1 MALPSPP
8 KKPLA
13 APPPSISAA
22 DSLSPLIQATYKS
35 PDLNFYLNGRK
46 VVLSNPNPH
55 WTLLDYIRAQH
66 GLKGTK
72 LGCGEG
78 GCGAC
83 TVVLQTKGI
92 QEKRKV
98 SHLAVNA
105 CLFPLVGVDGKHIIT
120 IEGIGSVSNPHPLQE
135 RIAKLHGSQC
145 GFCTPGIVMS
155 LYALIRNSYDVD
167 TKTFHL
173 SASDIESKGHLDGNL
188 CRCTGYKPILQAAKT
203 FITEDLKEHLIE
215 DFKDS
220 NTPILQANLLDVV
233 QGGCGSSSTGPC
245 GRPGGCCRDTSS
257 NKSSTTDSKSAAG
270 SPSTQPSSMSDEEQ
284 ISANIETN
292 KGLDQDSCISGST
305 YFKPVK
311 SLQAPIGNGAEN
323 HSENTKVGTSLDAP
337 PSQSQK
343 GVPKLHFAEY
353 SPGTEL
359 IFPPALWKYEQ
370 KPLCYGNG
378 MKLWFRPVTLDQLV
392 ELKGIYP
399 SAKLVGGASEVQ
411 VEIRFKNVDFAVSV
425 YVSDIEE
432 LKETKLPISKSELE
446 SIDELYLSANTSLTE
461 LERICEDV
469 YEKLGQR
476 AMVLEALRKQFR
488 YFGGRQIRNVASL
501 AGNIAT
507 ASPIS
512 DANPVLLAA
521 GASVVAQTKS
531 KGMFQ
536 IPIEQ
541 LFIAYRTT
549 SLPADAVITHIRVPL
564 ASSDI
569 REVTKAYKQAKR
581 KDDDIAI
588 VTAGFR
594 VRINDEGIVEEIAL
608 SYGGMAPTTLSARK
622 SEDAIVGKEWAISKT
637 MELGLDALTKDFDL
651 SFGVPGGMA
660 HYRKT
665 LALSLFF
672 RFWHES
678 VADLG
683 LERVDNQIIMEIRR
697 GLSTGLRDDYNPNE
711 QRVVGKQ
718 IPHLSALKQCTGEAE
733 YIDDMPR
740 QERELFGGLV
750 LSLKAHA
757 KLLEVDW
764 APALEMPGVVGYI
777 DKNSIPTE
785 ANIWGSIFK
794 DEPFF
799 ADGEVQHYGQVIGM
813 VYAETALEAHAAAR
827 AVKVYYEEL
836 PAILTIDEAIKA
848 KSFFKHEK
856 DLKKGAA
863 IHGKMEDAFAACDR
877 LFEGTTRIGGQEHFY
892 LETNAS
898 LVIPHSEDGS
908 MEVWSSTQNCM
919 ETQEFVSQVTGV
931 PSNRINARV
940 KRMGGA
946 FGGKES
952 RSVPFACL
960 LAIAAKKERR
970 PMRLML
976 NRDEDMMLSGQRHPI
991 QVRWKVGV
999 SNDGKILALDADSYD
1014 NAGFSQDMS
1023 GAVMDR
1029 CITHLDN
1036 CYEIPNVY
1044 LRGHVCKTNTHSNTA
1059 FRGFGAPQAMF
1070 VTETIL
1076 STIAEGLSSI
1086 DIDELRLK
1094 NLYTIGDRTPFF
1106 QQIDEDWHIPTLL
1119 DQIRASSDYDSR
1131 KAKVAE
1137 FNVSNKWKKRGIC
1150 LIPTKFGLSF
1160 ATALHL
1166 NQAGATVKIYADGS
1180 VLLHHGGTEMGQGLY
1195 TKMCQVAAQELG
1207 VPLDSI
1213 YTHDSQTYQ
1222 IANASPTA
1230 ASSGSDL
1237 NGMAVKNAC
1246 EILNERLRP
1255 YREKYGP
1262 DAAMK
1267 TIAHAAYFDRVD
1279 LAANGFWKMPKIGY
1293 QWGDTNADTAKPMY
1307 YYFTQGVGV
1316 TEVELDVLTGDHTVL
1331 RTDIMMDVGQSI
1343 NPAIDYGQ
1351 IEGAFVQGQGL
1362 FTIEESLWTR
1372 SGELAT
1378 RGPGTYKIPGFS
1390 DIPQV
1395 FNVSMLRHD
1404 DQGRPLTWK
1413 HLRTI
1418 QSSKGIGEPPL
1429 FLGATVFFALREAVK
1444 AAREMNEVKEPLV
1457 LHSPATA
1464 EKLRLAVADSL
1475 VKKAEVIRKDGES
1488 GFFVSVA

>member
-13 APPPSISAA
+13 DPLLAA
-22 DSLSPLIQATYKS
+22 DSLSPLIQATYQS
-35 PDLNFYLNGRK
+35 SDLNFFLNGRK
-46 VVLSNPNPH
+46 VILSNPNPH
-55 WTLLDYIRAQH
+55 WTLLDYIRAQN

-83 TVVLQTKGI
+83 TVVLQTKDAR
-92 QEKRKV
+92 EKRKV

-105 CLFPLVGVDGKHIIT
+105 CLFPLVGADGKHVIT

-167 TKTFHL
+167 TKAFHL
-173 SASDIESKGHLDGNL
+173 SASDIELKGHLDGNL

-203 FITEDLKEHLIE
+203 FITEDLQGHLTE
-215 DFKDS
+215 DYKDCGAS
-220 NTPILQANLLDVV
+220 DLQAKLLDVV
-233 QGGCGSSSTGPC
+233 QGSCESPSTGSC
-245 GRPGGCCRDTSS
+245 GRPGGCCRDTPS
-257 NKSSTTDSKSAAG
+257 NSSSTPDSKSATG
-270 SPSTQPSSMSDEEQ
+270 SPSTEPSSISDEERVP
-284 ISANIETN
+284 TN
-292 KGLDQDSCISGST
+292 VEIRKGLDQDSSISGTT
-305 YFKPVK
+305 YSRPVK
-311 SLQAPIGNGAEN
+311 SLQTPIGNDAEN
-323 HSENTKVGTSLDAP
+323 HSENTALDAP
-337 PSQSQK
+337 LLKSQK
-343 GVPKLHFAEY
+343 GVPKLQFAEY

-370 KPLCYGNG
+370 KPVCYGNER
-378 MKLWFRPVTLDQLV
+378 KIWFRPVTLDQLV
-392 ELKGIYP
+392 ELKGVYP

-411 VEIRFKNVDFAVSV
+411 IEVRFKNSNFAVLV

-432 LKETKLPISKSELE
+432 LKETKLPKSKLELE
-446 SIDELYLSANTSLTE
+446 SMDEIYLSANTSLTE

-476 AMVLEALRKQFR
+476 AMVLGALRKQLR

-501 AGNIAT
+501 AGNVAT

-512 DANPVLLAA
+512 DANPVLLSA
-521 GASVVAQTKS
+521 GASVVAQTQS
-531 KGMFQ
+531 KGTFQ
-536 IPIEQ
+536 VPVEQ

-549 SLPADAVITHIRVPL
+549 SLPADAVITHIRIPL
-564 ASSDI
+564 AGSDT
-569 REVTKAYKQAKR
+569 REVIKAYKQAKR

-594 VRINDEGIVEEIAL
+594 VRLNDQGIVEEITLA
-608 SYGGMAPTTLSARK
+608 YGGMAPTTLAARR
-622 SEDAIVGKEWAISKT
+622 SRDALVGKKWAIPET
-637 MELGLDALTKDFDL
+637 LELGLGALAKDFDL
-651 SFGVPGGMA
+651 SFSVPGGMA
-660 HYRKT
+660 HYRRT

-678 VADLG
+678 MANFNLRRID
-683 LERVDNQIIMEIRR
+683 DQIIEEIQR
-697 GLSTGLRDDYNPNE
+697 GLSQGLRDNYNPNE

-718 IPHLSALKQCTGEAE
+718 VPHLSALKQCTGEAE
-733 YIDDMPR
+733 YVDDMPR

-750 LSLKAHA
+750 LSSKAHA
-757 KLLEVDW
+757 RLLEVDW
-764 APALEMPGVVGYI
+764 APALEMNGVVGYI
-777 DKNSIPTE
+777 DKNSIPKE
-785 ANIWGSIFK
+785 ANIWGSISK

-813 VYAETALEAHAAAR
+813 VYAETALEAQAAAR
-827 AVKVYYEEL
+827 AVRVFYEEL

-848 KSFFKHEK
+848 QSFFKYEK
-856 DLKKGAA
+856 NLKKGTA
-863 IHGKMEDAFAACDR
+863 IHGKMEDAFALCDKI
-877 LFEGTTRIGGQEHFY
+877 FEGTTRIGGQEHFY

-898 LVIPHSEDGS
+898 LVIPHNEDGS

-931 PSNRINARV
+931 PNNRINARV

-999 SNDGKILALDADSYD
+999 SDDGKILALDADSYD

-1070 VTETIL
+1070 VTEAIL
-1076 STIAEGLSSI
+1076 STVAEGLSGI

-1094 NLYTIGDRTPFF
+1094 NLYKPGDRTPFF

-1119 DQIRASSDYDSR
+1119 DQIRASSNYDYR
-1131 KAKVAE
+1131 KAKVAK
-1137 FNVSNKWKKRGIC
+1137 FNESNKWKKRGIC

-1166 NQAGATVKIYADGS
+1166 NQAGATVNIYADGS

-1207 VPLDSI
+1207 VPMDSI

-1246 EILNERLRP
+1246 EILNERLKP
-1255 YREKYGP
+1255 YREKYGL
-1262 DAAMK
+1262 DAPMK
-1267 TIAHAAYFDRVD
+1267 TIAHAAYFDRVN

-1293 QWGDTNADTAKPMY
+1293 QWGNTNVDTVKPMY

-1316 TEVELDVLTGDHTVL
+1316 TEVELDLLTGDHTVL

-1362 FTIEESLWTR
+1362 FTMEESLWTR

-1378 RGPGTYKIPGFS
+1378 RGPGTYKIPSFS

-1395 FNVSMLRHD
+1395 FNASMLQHD
-1404 DQGRPLTWK
+1404 GKGKPLTWK

-1429 FLGATVFFALREAVK
+1429 FLGATVFFALREAVR
-1444 AAREMNEVKEPLV
+1444 AAREMNGVKEPLV
-1457 LHSPATA
+1457 LDSPATA
-1464 EKLRLAVADSL
+1464 ERLRLAVADDL
-1475 VKKAEVIRKDGES
+1475 VRKAEVVRKEGES
-1488 GFFVSVA
+1488 NFFVSVA